1 MKCINALYNG
11 FTHKILIGNKIHNEL
26 ILFLKKKKFK
36 SKLCIVTDKNVANHH
51 LLSLLKCLKDS
62 KINAEVLV
70 LNPGE
75 KTKSWYN
82 LKKVVEW
89 LISNKVERN
98 DFIVSLGGG
107 VIGDLTGFACSITR
121 RGMKIIHMPT
131 TLLSQVDSSI
141 GGKTGINSPQGKNL
155 VGTFHHPTLIL
166 SDISFLKTLKKREFL
181 SGYAEVVKKAL
192 IKDYDFF
199 EWLEN
204 KDYNELRQDKN
215 IIEIIFKSCEIK
227 LNLVRKDE
235 KEQGERALLNLGHTF
250 GHALE
255 TANHYSKNLLHGEA
269 VIIGCCLALN
279 LSRKFNLIDT
289 DQCERIRNHFKKLN
303 FFTEIKQTNLKN
315 FTAQKLLN
323 IMYQDKK
330 VVNKK
335 LSFILL
341 KRIGEGLI
349 QKNVDADIVKKVLT
363 NSIKG

>member
-1 MKCINALYNG
+1 MKCINASYNG

-26 ILFLKKKKFK
+26 ILFLKNKQFK

-75 KTKSWYN
+75 RTKSWYN

-89 LISNKVERN
+89 LISNQVERN

>member
-75 KTKSWYN
+75 RTKSWYN

-89 LISNKVERN
+89 LISNQVERN

>member
-26 ILFLKKKKFK
+26 ILFLKKKQFK

-62 KINAEVLV
+62 NINAEVLI

-131 TLLSQVDSSI
+131 TLLSQVDSTI
-141 GGKTGINSPQGKNL
+141 GGKNGINSSQGKNL
-155 VGTFHHPTLIL
+155 VGTFHHPALIL

-227 LNLVRKDE
+227 INLVRKDE
-235 KEQGERALLNLGHTF
+235 KEQGDRALLNLGHTF

-269 VIIGCCLALN
+269 VIIGCCLALH

-289 DQCERIRNHFKKLN
+289 DQCERIRNHFKRLN
-303 FFTEIKQTNLKN
+303 YCTEIKQTNIKW
-315 FTAQKLLN
+315 
-323 IMYQDKK
+323 
-330 VVNKK
+330 
-335 LSFILL
+335 
-341 KRIGEGLI
+341 R
-349 QKNVDADIVKKVLT
+349 VKKD
-363 NSIKG
+363 